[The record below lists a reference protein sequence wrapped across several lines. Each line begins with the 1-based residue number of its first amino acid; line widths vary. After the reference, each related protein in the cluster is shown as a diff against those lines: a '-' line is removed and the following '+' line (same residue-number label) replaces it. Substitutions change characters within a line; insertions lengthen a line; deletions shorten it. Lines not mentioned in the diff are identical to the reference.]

1 MPKQPRIIEKGKIYH
16 VFNRGVEKRKI
27 FMNDQDYSR
36 FIIGL
41 EFFNQ
46 KNPIDLWGFLTKN
59 LKGKNVQKLLAEKLK
74 EERAKKSKPIV
85 EILVFC
91 LMPNHFHLVIREIVE
106 GGLSW
111 FMNKMG
117 GYSSYFNKQNKR
129 VGPLFQSRFKC
140 VLINNDQQLQAIFNY
155 VHTNAVE
162 LIEHGWKEFRVKDY
176 KKAIDFLNNYKWSSY
191 RDYIEEPT
199 NSLVTNRD
207 FFNNLLDGSN
217 GCRDAVEEWIKF
229 KAQDIIG
236 AGDEELESI
245 FLN

>member
-91 LMPNHFHLVIREIVE
+91 LMPNHFHLFVQQLTKDGLTPFMKAVCTNFSMYFNRKYDRIGHLFESTYKAALVE
-106 GGLSW
+106 TEPYYLHVTRYIHR
-111 FMNKMG
+111 NPKPLLARDNPLHIYP
-117 GYSSYFNKQNKR
+117 YSSYPYYLGAPSPIWLHTSPILSFSRTQR
-129 VGPLFQSRFKC
+129 SLFPKDILSYQSF
-140 VLINNDQQLQAIFNY
+140 
-155 VHTNAVE
+155 VE
-162 LIEHGWKEFRVKDY
+162 NEE
-176 KKAIDFLNNYKWSSY
+176 IDETEIL
-191 RDYIEEPT
+191 
-199 NSLVTNRD
+199 
-207 FFNNLLDGSN
+207 G
-217 GCRDAVEEWIKF
+217 
-229 KAQDIIG
+229 
-236 AGDEELESI
+236 ELTLEK
-245 FLN
+245 